1 MIFRDFDWLL
11 FLLLRCVCIENN
23 KCVLWC
29 LIKLCDWEMYIYILL
44 IFWGFLLNFIIWYIL
59 LFWVD
64 WDRIFLRIWKK
75 FLGEIYVFGVKVFLY
90 ICVFGVLVKLIYI
103 FVFWKDVLDMCMELV
118 ILYGKYEI
126 YFLDKYD

>member
-103 FVFWKDVLDMCMELV
+103 VCVCVCVVKRLYIFVWLNVNCL
-118 ILYGKYEI
+118 
-126 YFLDKYD
+126 FLL